1 MEDFGI
7 LHVLLKT
14 ETEIEKLGLTSPAF
28 QLILVHL
35 PSKNVIQQKGTVVLP
50 PLNTEKN
57 MN

>member
-50 PLNTEKN
+50 PLNTEKT
-57 MN
+57 